1 MVGNAATRALLSL
14 LSEDVTFV
22 SFGAISG
29 KLLHLPAAGL
39 IFKQVVVKGFW
50 LAKILGTNPLP
61 EKWRIVMELMS
72 LVAAGDVSLQV
83 GGVFYLG
90 NIAALEKAVSLDGE
104 REGLARDDMEI
115 RKALALVSRL
125 LNRIFK
131 GIRELRAFNNLV
143 NFSDI
148 KIAEDEA
155 VEEIAKLAKER

>member
-1 MVGNAATRALLSL
+1 MLEFSTSGNWLLTGEGEMRQRSGGDLEGSFHMIYHVIQSL
-14 LSEDVTFV
+14 TDDVQTLTSKLEDTKKEN
-22 SFGAISG
+22 ADLD
-29 KLLHLPAAGL
+29 KLV
-39 IFKQVVVKGFW
+39 IKQGQ
-50 LAKILGTNPLP
+50 
-61 EKWRIVMELMS
+61 R
-72 LVAAGDVSLQV
+72 
-83 GGVFYLG
+83 
-90 NIAALEKAVSLDGE
+90 IAALEKAVSLDGE